1 MVDLVELAE
10 RTVKSVMNLG
20 PSDCDVIVT
29 DSTYYTA
36 EIEKGSMKQS
46 SAFKDPGVGVRA
58 FVNGCAGFSSCTG
71 HDLASIR
78 KVAEQAVALAKSGTP
93 DKDFKGLPLKAKPT
107 KVAGLFEKRVAELEP
122 ADVVDMAISLAEGAG
137 VDKRIHSV
145 NATVSAGS
153 GEVALANSNGFSG
166 MQKLTSFEAIA
177 DTVAKSGS
185 KMFSGVDVCWS
196 RRIEPRALDAVAN
209 EAREHA
215 IMGLRQTKVNTGE
228 YPVIIDPLSVG
239 FILGSTIGGGLN
251 AESIQ
256 RKRSFL
262 AGKLGETIG
271 SEKLTIHDDPTL
283 EWGNGSFAFDGEGVP
298 ARRKAIIDKGKLMTY
313 LYDSYTAGK
322 DAVSSTGNSSRGGAM
337 WTFRRPP
344 SISSSNIVVRKGD
357 ASIDEMIKDTRSGI
371 YLRLTFDYPNLAT
384 GEFSGLMMESFK
396 IEKGELG
403 PSIRQST
410 MGISMLDMFSR
421 IDMVGKKSREAFGV
435 RTPAVR
441 ISRAKI
447 GGSG

>member
-10 RTVKSVMNLG
+10 RVVKSVMKLG

-36 EIEKGSMKQS
+36 DIERGSMKQS

-58 FVNGCAGFSSCTG
+58 YVNGCAGFSSCTG

-78 KVAEQAVALAKSGTP
+78 KAAEQAVELARSGSP
-93 DKDFKGLPLKAKPT
+93 DKDFKGLPEKARPA
-107 KVAGLFEKRVAELEP
+107 KVAGLYEKRVAELEP
-122 ADVVDMAISLAEGAG
+122 ADVVDMAISMADGAG

-166 MQKLTSFEAIA
+166 LQRMTSFEAIA
-177 DTVAKSGS
+177 DMVAKSGS
-185 KMFSGVDVCWS
+185 KMFSGIDGCWG
-196 RRIEPRALDAVAN
+196 RRIDPKALESVPR

-215 IMGLRQTKVNTGE
+215 IMGLKQTKISTGE
-228 YPVIIDPLSVG
+228 YPVVIDPLAVG
-239 FILGSTIGGGLN
+239 FVLGETIGIALN

-262 AGKLGETIG
+262 AGKLGEKLG
-271 SEKLTIHDDPTL
+271 SDLLTVHDDPTL
-283 EWGNGSFAFDGEGVP
+283 EWGSGSFSFDGEGVP
-298 ARRKAIIDKGKLMTY
+298 AMKKVLFDRGKLKTY
-313 LYDSYTAGK
+313 LYDSYTSGK
-322 DAVSSTGNSSRGGAM
+322 DSVRSTGNSSRGGSM

-344 SISSSNIVVRKGD
+344 SISSSNVVVKKGD
-357 ASIDEMIKDTRSGI
+357 AGIEEMIRDTRTGI
-371 YLRLTFDYPNLAT
+371 YLRLTFDYPNMAT

-396 IEKGELG
+396 IEDGELG
-403 PSIRQST
+403 HSLRQST
-410 MGISMLDMFSR
+410 MGISMLDLFSR
-421 IDMVGKKSREAFGV
+421 IDMVGKKSRVAFGV
-435 RTPAVR
+435 TAPALRV
-441 ISRAKI
+441 SRAKI
-447 GGSG
+447 GGSA

>member
-1 MVDLVELAE
+1 MVDLLELAE
-10 RTVKSVMNLG
+10 RTVKSVMKLG

-46 SAFKDPGVGVRA
+46 SALKDPGVGVRA

-78 KVAEQAVALAKSGTP
+78 KVAERAVALARSGTP
-93 DKDFKGLPLKAKPT
+93 DKDFKGLPARAKPT
-107 KVAGLFEKRVAELEP
+107 KVAGLYEKRVAELEP

-166 MQKLTSFEAIA
+166 TQKLTSFDAMAE
-177 DTVAKSGS
+177 TVAKAGS
-185 KMFSGVDVCWS
+185 KMFSGVDGCWS
-196 RRIEPRALDAVAN
+196 RRIEPKALDSVAS

-215 IMGLRQTKVNTGE
+215 IMGLKQTKVNTGE
-228 YPVIIDPLSVG
+228 YPVVIDPLAVG
-239 FILGSTIGGGLN
+239 FMLGSTIGGGLN

-271 SEKLTIHDDPTL
+271 SEILTVHDDPTL
-283 EWGNGSFAFDGEGVP
+283 EWGNGSFGFDGEGVP
-298 ARRKAIIDKGKLMTY
+298 AKKKPVIAKGRLMTY

-322 DAVSSTGNSSRGGAM
+322 DSVVSTGNSSRGGSM

-344 SISSSNIVVRKGD
+344 SISPSNIVVKSGD
-357 ASIDEMIKDTRSGI
+357 ASVDEMVKDTRTGI
-371 YLRLTFDYPNLAT
+371 YLRLTFDYPNIAT

-403 PSIRQST
+403 HSIRQST
-410 MGISMLDMFSR
+410 MGLSMLDLFAR

-435 RTPAVR
+435 RTPAIRV
-441 ISRAKI
+441 SKAKI